1 MKVYFSDFFEVNP
14 QLIEEYGAFDISLIN
29 DLPLFIDPFLLF
41 NSKKEEYQQ
50 LHKNILKYLYFLK
63 EKSNS
68 VKITDGLLKA
78 WYQFPEVKQN
88 WFGFC
93 EEGNGGSGLGKE
105 FAISLHENLQNI
117 FSDFG
122 NEKVTKGTH
131 LEKLC
136 LIKERVGKDNISD
149 FTTNLIQEY
158 LLNYTEAFAKEHIDE
173 KYLKEVAVRG
183 VRFNY
188 EREVW
193 ETDRFIL
200 PFINNDYVLLTPKD
214 ILTKDETWISRVDLL
229 NKFAEIPPAISNVE
243 LRDQINNYFYSMI
256 PEKPTQRDKQEA
268 LSKTIKEYP
277 EIIDYYIKYK
287 EDHGDI
293 AEKTSIDKVLSSIN
307 KYVKQFGEM
316 VKLLSSSTNFYDFS
330 GDTYEEAHQRLIFLK
345 DVIENKDGYKIFYSN
360 GVPIQKEND
369 LQILYR
375 LTWFASS
382 SDVNR
387 EVNNG
392 RGPVDFKI
400 SRGDRDK
407 TLIEF
412 KLASNTKLKRNLEK
426 QVEIYKVANNTNK
439 SIKVIL
445 YFSEKEYRKVI
456 AVLNE
461 LNLIGNKDIVL
472 IDARGDNKP
481 SASTA

>member
-1 MKVYFSDFFEVNP
+1 MKLYFSDFFEVSP
-14 QLIEEYGAFDISLIN
+14 QVIEEYGAFDISLIN

-50 LHKNILKYLYFLK
+50 LHTNILKYLYFLK
-63 EKSNS
+63 DKSNTI
-68 VKITDGLLKA
+68 KITDGLLKA

-93 EEGNGGSGLGKE
+93 EDGNGGSGLGKE

-117 FSDFG
+117 FNDFG

-149 FTTNLIQEY
+149 FTTNLIHGY
-158 LLNYTEAFAKEHIDE
+158 LLKYTETFAEKYIDE
-173 KYLKEVAVRG
+173 KYLKEIAVRG
-183 VRFNY
+183 ANFNY

-193 ETDRFIL
+193 ETNRFKL
-200 PFINNDYVLLTPKD
+200 PFINNDYVLLTPRD
-214 ILTKDETWISRVDLL
+214 MLTKDETWISRFDLL
-229 NKFAEIPPAISNVE
+229 NRFADIPPAISNVE
-243 LRDQINNYFYSMI
+243 LREQINNYFYSMI

-277 EIIDYYIKYK
+277 ELIDYYIKNK
-287 EDHGDI
+287 EDHGDT
-293 AEKTSIDKVLSSIN
+293 AEKISIDKVLFSIN
-307 KYVKQFGEM
+307 KYVKQFGELA
-316 VKLLSSSTNFYDFS
+316 KILSSSTNFYGFS

-360 GVPIQKEND
+360 GIPIQKEND

-400 SRGDRDK
+400 SRGDSDK

-426 QVEIYKVANNTNK
+426 QVEIYQQANNTKK

-445 YFSEKEYRKVI
+445 YFSEIEYKKI
-456 AVLNE
+456 NTVLND
-461 LNLIGNKDIVL
+461 LSLIGNKDIVL
-472 IDARGDNKP
+472 IDARKDNKP

>member
-1 MKVYFSDFFEVNP
+1 MKVYFSDFFEVSA
-14 QLIEEYGAFDISLIN
+14 QIIEQYGAFDISLIN

-41 NSKKEEYQQ
+41 NSKKEEYKQ
-50 LHKNILKYLYFLK
+50 LHNNILKYLYFLK

-68 VKITDGLLKA
+68 IKITDGLLKA

-93 EEGNGGSGLGKE
+93 EDGNGGSGLGKE

-149 FTTNLIQEY
+149 FTTNLIHEY
-158 LLNYTEAFAKEHIDE
+158 LLNYTEALAKEHIDE

-200 PFINNDYVLLTPKD
+200 PFLNNDYVLLTPKD

-229 NKFAEIPPAISNVE
+229 NRFAEIPPAISNVE
-243 LRDQINNYFYSMI
+243 LRDQINNYFYSKI

-287 EDHGDI
+287 EDRGDI
-293 AEKTSIDKVLSSIN
+293 AEKTSIDKVLFSIN

-316 VKLLSSSTNFYDFS
+316 VKLLSSSTNFYDYS

-360 GVPIQKEND
+360 GVPIQK
-369 LQILYR
+369 
-375 LTWFASS
+375 
-382 SDVNR
+382 
-387 EVNNG
+387 
-392 RGPVDFKI
+392 
-400 SRGDRDK
+400 
-407 TLIEF
+407 
-412 KLASNTKLKRNLEK
+412 
-426 QVEIYKVANNTNK
+426 
-439 SIKVIL
+439 
-445 YFSEKEYRKVI
+445 
-456 AVLNE
+456 
-461 LNLIGNKDIVL
+461 
-472 IDARGDNKP
+472 
-481 SASTA
+481 